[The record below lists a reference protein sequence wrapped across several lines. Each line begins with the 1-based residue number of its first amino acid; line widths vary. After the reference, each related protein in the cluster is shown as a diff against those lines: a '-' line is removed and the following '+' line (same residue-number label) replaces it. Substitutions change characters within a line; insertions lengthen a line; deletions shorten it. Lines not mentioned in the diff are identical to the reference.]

1 LPQLFAPA
9 LDFQNEPIRQFTR
22 EKLVKIFKSHLEAIS
37 GLKILKTITSH
48 PNDDWE
54 LDPLG
59 LNQDDVRFR
68 QAVMDSEVLG
78 LKDYTKWNW
87 DAISDLMKG
96 SLLNPKRFDELVRNT
111 KFAQRLVQFIRPS
124 SKQFSET
131 PQDSL
136 SSKIVWACSK
146 FIYTMCSSVAGYRF
160 LLETRLIAEIVD
172 RIAKICDPGSFDAFT
187 KDRIDTVLAK
197 EYFTILGDMQRHPD
211 AERIFEEH
219 SIWNVYYLLVELR
232 GKDFILKYILTTGN
246 YE

>member
-1 LPQLFAPA
+1 M
-9 LDFQNEPIRQFTR
+9 
-22 EKLVKIFKSHLEAIS
+22 
-37 GLKILKTITSH
+37 KILKNLTIQ

-87 DAISDLMKG
+87 EAISDLMKG
-96 SLLNPKRFDELVRNT
+96 SLLNPKRYDELVRNT
-111 KFAQRLVQFIRPS
+111 KFAHRLVFFLRPS

-146 FIYTMCSSVAGYRF
+146 FIYTMCSTVAGYRF
-160 LLETRLIAEIVD
+160 LLESKLIAEIVD
-172 RIAKICDPGSFDAFT
+172 KLARIGDPGSFDTDFCFT
-187 KDRIDTVLAK
+187 KEKIDTVLAK
-197 EYFTILGDMQRHPD
+197 DYFTILGDLQRHPD
-211 AERIFEEH
+211 VERIFEDH
-219 SIWNVYYLLVELR
+219 NIWNVYYSLVELR
-232 GKDFILKYILTTGN
+232 GKDFIVKYILTTGN